1 MKFQINSLLILACI
15 LFAATGCEDMNDRHR
30 TYLENGEIV
39 YIGKVDSL
47 HAFPGDERILF
58 RYWISDPRVKTLT
71 VSWLLGKESL
81 EIEVPDHAPEDY
93 FDVYIGRNE
102 RSIAEGSHTFRW
114 IARDHHDNR
123 SILFENGANVYG
135 SRYKSRLVNRPL
147 LGAEAE
153 GTDVTMTWGGMTD
166 DDEIGVVVDYTGTAG
181 VALTGRYT
189 SEELAS
195 PTILSGVKLGSPV
208 TYRTLYL
215 PEPAAIDTFSSSPVK
230 ADVQSTVNVV
240 LNKPV
245 THSDADPAAN
255 TGQMAVDGVTSGNP
269 TRWVSDN
276 SNGEHWIEVDLQ
288 GTFAINA
295 FRMWRDLSNAAQRM
309 KQFRL
314 QARVNGA
321 WLNVVSEDNNEVA
334 IYYREF
340 DSVTTDR
347 VRLYVPA
354 YPDNRTR
361 VFEIEVYSI
370 IKY

>member
-1 MKFQINSLLILACI
+1 MKLQINSLLILACI
-15 LFAATGCEDMNDRHR
+15 LFAVTGCEKMNDRHR
-30 TYLENGEIV
+30 EYLENGEII

-47 HAFPGDERILF
+47 HAFSGDERILF

-71 VSWLLGKESL
+71 VSWSLGKESL
-81 EIEVPDHAPEDY
+81 EIDIPSHSPEEY
-93 FDVYIGRNE
+93 FDVYIGKNE
-102 RSIAEGSHTFRW
+102 KNIAEGSHTFNW
-114 IARDHHDNR
+114 IARDQHGNR
-123 SILFENGANVYG
+123 SIMFENGANVYG
-135 SRYKSRLVNRPL
+135 SRYRSRLTNRPL

-166 DDEIGVVVDYTGTAG
+166 DDEVGIVVNYTGTDGAA
-181 VALTGRYT
+181 VTGNYT
-189 SEELAS
+189 SGELTS
-195 PTILSGVKLGSPV
+195 PIVLSGVKLDAPV
-208 TYRTLYL
+208 TYQTLYL
-215 PEPAAIDTFSSSPVK
+215 PEVTAIDTFSSTSLK

-276 SNGEHWIEVDLQ
+276 SNSEHWIEVDLQ
-288 GTFAINA
+288 GVFSINA

-321 WLNVVSEDNNEVA
+321 WLDVASEDNNEVA

-340 DSVTTDR
+340 NSVTTDR

-370 IKY
+370 IRY